1 MQTIILISFVLSD
14 IERTK
19 VSIEQRQDKKLMIFF
34 MQLTSNTLRICATD
48 AQSSLDLMEDS
59 K

>member
-34 MQLTSNTLRICATD
+34 MQLTSSTLRICATD